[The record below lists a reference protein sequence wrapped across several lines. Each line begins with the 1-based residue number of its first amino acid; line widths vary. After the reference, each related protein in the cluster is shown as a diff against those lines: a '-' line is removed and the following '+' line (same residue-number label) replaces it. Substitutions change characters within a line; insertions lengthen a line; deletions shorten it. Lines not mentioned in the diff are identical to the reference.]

1 MALTGNKMSILGMSD
16 ISGGDRIKSSGS
28 ATNRGCHD
36 DKFDSTGD
44 PREMMVEDS
53 VL

>member
-1 MALTGNKMSILGMSD
+1 MSD
-16 ISGGDRIKSSGS
+16 ISGGDRIKSSGGMGM
-28 ATNRGCHD
+28 TNRGCHD

>member
-1 MALTGNKMSILGMSD
+1 MSD

-28 ATNRGCHD
+28 VTNRDWHD
-36 DKFDSTGD
+36 DKFDYTGD